1 MNARTPK
8 ASYPAAARSTATL
21 LIELDMP
28 RSLAF
33 KAFEDELVARLAE
46 LEERFSDFV
55 TRDSFA
61 GSIRG
66 SRHDA
71 GTSN

>member
-8 ASYPAAARSTATL
+8 ATHPLTARSTATL
-21 LIELDMP
+21 LVEPDMP
-28 RSLAF
+28 RSTAF
-33 KAFEDELVARLAE
+33 KAFEDQLVARLAE